1 MILAI
6 SLIHDG
12 SLGNM
17 NAIDVFLK
25 MAKKVT
31 TKQRLKIDV
40 QSPRI
45 VFDKDL
51 EEYYFI
57 EPKRFIKINIVGDGE
72 IDLSGHD
79 VTIQD

>member
-1 MILAI
+1 
-6 SLIHDG
+6 
-12 SLGNM
+12 M